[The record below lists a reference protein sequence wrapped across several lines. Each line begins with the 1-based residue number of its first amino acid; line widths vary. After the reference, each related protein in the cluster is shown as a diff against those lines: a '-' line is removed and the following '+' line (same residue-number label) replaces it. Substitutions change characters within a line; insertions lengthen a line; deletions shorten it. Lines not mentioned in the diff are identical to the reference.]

1 MNSVLV
7 VIVAL
12 IALAIGLFVFKT
24 ISEKKAK
31 ESYKPPVAKEKYEL
45 PEPPSN
51 PMRVESA
58 DELMFCEAC
67 GTANRS
73 SAKFCLNCGK
83 PFNKN
88 DNADGEEG

>member
-1 MNSVLV
+1 MYIVVGLIV
-7 VIVAL
+7 VI
-12 IALAIGLFVFKT
+12 LAVLAFKI
-24 ISEKKAK
+24 ISEKKAR
-31 ESYKPPVAKEKYEL
+31 ENYKPPVAKEKYEL
-45 PEPPSN
+45 PDPPSN

-83 PFNKN
+83 PFIKN
-88 DNADGEEG
+88 NDANGEEE